1 MITLIF
7 AILAAGLLLLFV
19 ALLKLYTYTPARE
32 IKRQARAGDHLAKE
46 FHRVVAYG
54 RSLDILLWFFIGLS
68 GALFLTIVDRQL
80 IWPIAFVL
88 TLTVIWLAFA
98 WLPNTH
104 VSRFTIWMARQVTPA
119 LHWLLERLQPVLTR
133 IDHFVQKVQPIS
145 VHTGMYTK
153 EDIIDLIKQQ
163 KVQIDNRITKE
174 ELFIVEHALQFGDR
188 SVDEVM
194 TPRRVMKTVAT
205 TDMIGPILFK
215 ELHDSGHSRF
225 PVYKDSPD
233 DIIGTLY
240 LRDALNAK
248 AGGFVKDLMR
258 KEVFYVNQ
266 NQSLARVLDAFIKTK
281 HHQFLVVNNFE
292 EIVGLVT
299 IEDVIE
305 QILGKQIIDEF
316 DSYEDLRTVAAMEAK
331 QDEKSREKPI
341 KDEST
346 QDAHASDKEKT
357 VVESKKASKKSA
369 KKEEKQEEKRES
381 SK

>member
-1 MITLIF
+1 M
-7 AILAAGLLLLFV
+7 LFSI
-19 ALLKLYTYTPARE
+19 ALLKLYRHVPAKE
-32 IKRQARAGDHLAKE
+32 LKRQARSGDHLAKE
-46 FHRVVAYG
+46 FYRVVGYG
-54 RSLDILLWFFIGLS
+54 RSLDVLLWIFIGLTS
-68 GALFLTIVDRQL
+68 ALF
-80 IWPIAFVL
+80 FVL
-88 TLTVIWLAFA
+88 CSNALVWPVAFLLVLGVIWFGFA
-98 WLPNTH
+98 WLPNSHISSLT
-104 VSRFTIWMARQVTPA
+104 VRAARYITPL
-119 LHWLLERLQPVLTR
+119 LHWLLEHLQPVFIR
-133 IDHFVQKVQPIS
+133 IAHLMDKVQPFSI
-145 VHTGMYTK
+145 HTGLYTK
-153 EDIIDLIKQQ
+153 EDIVDLIKQQ

-188 SVDEVM
+188 SVNEVM

-225 PVYKDSPD
+225 PVYKENPD

-266 NQSLARVLDAFIKTK
+266 SQSLARVLDAFIKTK

-316 DSYEDLRTVAAMEAK
+316 DSYDDLRAVAAMQAEH
-331 QDEKSREKPI
+331 DEKKREKAVEETKEPETEK
-341 KDEST
+341 KDSPT
-346 QDAHASDKEKT
+346 DKT
-357 VVESKKASKKSA
+357 VVE
-369 KKEEKQEEKRES
+369 
-381 SK
+381 